1 MMKHL
6 ITKML
11 TSDTKMVPFLVSK
24 PGVGKT
30 AWVYNY
36 AKENNKE
43 LVVLNSATIDELDLG
58 GMPEKENG
66 VVKFLPPSWL
76 SADILFFDEID
87 RVKNQSVHSAL
98 LSLFRDRKINGHNFT
113 GGIICAGN
121 QEFDDQCN
129 IFDRSSAFYDRL
141 VRIDFEYTV
150 DEIKNYLR
158 SNFDG
163 TMLRE
168 WICSIL
174 GQVEHSP
181 RRLTE
186 TLVLGED
193 FVKPL
198 LGPKLALEYLDFK
211 RGEVPLDQFFSNPT
225 KELSKFAECA
235 LLAIL
240 GSNLKEWVEDTN
252 KSKMVEELF
261 LRTTHAEAKLAFKTC
276 LRAAYQKDTTT
287 LKTLKVALSNKVFSE
302 VV

>member
-1 MMKHL
+1 MKHL
-6 ITKML
+6 ITKL
-11 TSDTKMVPFLVSK
+11 LNSETKMVPFLVSK

-30 AWVYNY
+30 AWVYSY
-36 AKENNKE
+36 AKEQNKS

-58 GMPEKENG
+58 GLPDKVGNK
-66 VVKFLPPSWL
+66 VKFLPPSWL
-76 SADILFFDEID
+76 DADIIFFDEID
-87 RVKNQSVHSAL
+87 RVKNQAVHSAL
-98 LSLFRDRKINGHNFT
+98 LSLFRDRKINGHDFA

-129 IFDRSSAFYDRL
+129 IFDRTSAFYDRL
-141 VRIDFEYTV
+141 VRIDFDYTV
-150 DEIKNYLR
+150 EEMKNYLR
-158 SNFDG
+158 STFDG
-163 TMLRE
+163 SMLRE
-168 WICSIL
+168 WVCSII

-198 LGPKLALEYLDFK
+198 LGPKLHLEYLDYK

-225 KELSKFAECA
+225 AERTKFAECA

-240 GSNLKEWVEDTN
+240 GSNLKEWTEDM
-252 KSKMVEELF
+252 SKASMVEGLYAS
-261 LRTTHAEAKLAFKTC
+261 TTHAEGKLAFKAS
-276 LRAAYQKDTTT
+276 LRSAYQKDGSV
-287 LKTLKVALSNKVFSE
+287 LKLLKNSLSARTFSE